1 MKKSILVLSIFL
13 ASCVSTQSLSWQ
25 TGVSDATIKLPEGTK
40 NLTLLNRVRITY
52 PFNHTKST
60 VLNPN
65 VNEVMNGA
73 LNGFRNQVR
82 NQRFLTLFSS
92 SDEFKYTANGN
103 FPAQL
108 NQTQVSQVALG
119 SDILVSLEMFD
130 QVISDDYKIEI
141 RRVNL
146 GNNTFREVDHYIG
159 KRTVDIK
166 LGWRLYN
173 SKSGALIDEW
183 KQEEKYYYE
192 AESLERI
199 RATNILNNNYRREL
213 TNLGTRYG
221 SQYASRISPTAH
233 TISHKFYAGGN
244 EYLNEGIAKARA
256 EQWDEAEKI
265 WVKGTKRETKRKK
278 IAMAFHNLALNEE
291 RKGNNLKARE
301 YAKLAAN
308 QHPIGVETQ
317 SIVGF

>member
-1 MKKSILVLSIFL
+1 MKKYIFILTLFL
-13 ASCVSTQSLSWQ
+13 ASCASTQSLSWQ
-25 TGVSDATIKLPEGTK
+25 TGVSDATIKLPDGTK
-40 NLTLLNRVRITY
+40 NMSFLNRVRIVY

-65 VNEVMNGA
+65 VKEIMNGA
-73 LNGFRNQVR
+73 VNGFRNQIR
-82 NQRFLTLFSS
+82 NQRFLTIFSS
-92 SDEFKYTANGN
+92 SEEFKYTANGS
-103 FPAQL
+103 FPTAL
-108 NQTQVSQVALG
+108 NQTQIGQIAVG
-119 SDILVSLEMFD
+119 SDILVSLEMLD
-130 QVISDDYKIEI
+130 QAINDAYKVEI

-146 GNNTFREVDHYIG
+146 GNNTYREVDYYLG
-159 KRTVDIK
+159 KRTVDLK
-166 LGWRLYN
+166 LGWRMYN
-173 SKSGALIDEW
+173 TKTGAVIDEW
-183 KQEEKYYYE
+183 KQEETYFYE

-199 RATNILNNNYRREL
+199 RATNILNSNYRREL
-213 TNLGTRYG
+213 TNLGSRYG

-233 TISHKFYAGGN
+233 TIAHKFYAGGN
-244 EYLNEGIAKARA
+244 EYLNKGITKARA

-265 WVKGTKRETKRKK
+265 WLQGSKKETKQKK